1 MVKHRVRPKAGKAAK
16 WGKGQSC
23 VSNPSTTKHRAK
35 AKNMYF
41 KSLNGDDAGRE
52 IKLYC
57 HSFG

>member
-52 IKLYC
+52 IKL
-57 HSFG
+57 